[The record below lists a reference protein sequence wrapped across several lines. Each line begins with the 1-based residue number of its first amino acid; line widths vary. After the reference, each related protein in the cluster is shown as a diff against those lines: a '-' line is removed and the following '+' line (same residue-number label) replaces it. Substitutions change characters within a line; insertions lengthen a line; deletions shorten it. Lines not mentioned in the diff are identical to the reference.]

1 LKASSGKFRF
11 IITAFVV
18 FVFLIFTKILYFG
31 HPACRLINLF
41 VSENYISIAHAKTPT
56 ANPKNSLRTMRTGL
70 HDLYT
75 SIVFEF
81 SDKIIFE
88 NPKIQDKEIHFRLKN
103 TTTKLRPFRKY
114 KTFDS
119 WVRLEKSGDDLNIQ
133 IGIPENFVK
142 YQTLLLDNPH
152 RLVVNLFEK
161 NMLKTIRGRRHNDY
175 ASIVF
180 QFLHKFQFQNPVI
193 EDDEI
198 RVKIQN
204 ISTKLRPFRKYM
216 TFDSWVRLDKSGN
229 DLDIRIGIPENFI
242 FMSPFLLESPPRLV
256 IKLYDKKSIS
266 TPKSREKPPTLET
279 RPYPDTRQAP
289 GKGKQKDI
297 IHARI
302 TDRAS
307 TAEHAS
313 DNRDV
318 LMKNALQLGWDENYE
333 AAKAIYEQLL
343 SNNPK
348 DIEAYIGLAT
358 VTAWSGDHDKARQ
371 LYGKVL
377 KQQSANRDALL
388 GLGRVLFWQQEYKQS
403 LETLDQL
410 LAAYPG
416 DQEAIKVRDD
426 VLRAKAAKTNFKVRV
441 GYQYQDISFTSNA
454 HKANILI
461 SYNEPK
467 KWAVRAG
474 LNYIDKFGESA
485 SGCRVGGSYWATE
498 NTVLSFD
505 MELAP
510 EQDVD
515 PRQAYT
521 FEVSQAMFK
530 TLVPFLSYRFADY
543 STADV
548 HMVMPGFTWYF
559 YPRFDWMVRY
569 FLSISQFKGQESTD
583 HSVMTQLNWNPFD
596 TMTLFMGYARANE
609 SLESG
614 NPVDPFAGF
623 SANHVFVGFSWEF
636 YKRVGLDFTFDYED
650 RDNGSTLNTYNTAIF
665 YRW

>member
-1 LKASSGKFRF
+1 MKASSGKFRF

-18 FVFLIFTKILYFG
+18 FLFLIFTQILHFR

-56 ANPKNSLRTMRTGL
+56 ANSKNSLRTMRTGL

-142 YQTLLLDNPH
+142 YQTLLL
-152 RLVVNLFEK
+152 
-161 NMLKTIRGRRHNDY
+161 
-175 ASIVF
+175 
-180 QFLHKFQFQNPVI
+180 
-193 EDDEI
+193 
-198 RVKIQN
+198 
-204 ISTKLRPFRKYM
+204 
-216 TFDSWVRLDKSGN
+216 
-229 DLDIRIGIPENFI
+229 
-242 FMSPFLLESPPRLV
+242 ESPPRLV

-289 GKGKQKDI
+289 GKGKQKDL
-297 IHARI
+297 IHALI
-302 TDRAS
+302 PGQAS

-313 DNRDV
+313 DNREV
-318 LMKNALQLGWDENYE
+318 LMKNARQLGWDKDYE

-426 VLRAKAAKTNFKVRV
+426 VLRAKSAKTNFKVRV

-454 HKANILI
+454 HEANFLI

-467 KWAVRAG
+467 KWEVRAG
-474 LNYIDKFGESA
+474 LNYIDKFGDSA

-521 FEVSQAMFK
+521 FEVSQTMFK
-530 TLVPFLSYRFADY
+530 SLVPFLSYRFADY

-569 FLSISQFKGQESTD
+569 FLSISQFKVQESTD
-583 HSVMTQLNWNPFD
+583 HSVMTQLNWNPSD
-596 TMTLFMGYARANE
+596 TMTLFVGYALANE

-650 RDNGSTLNTYNTAIF
+650 RDDGSTLNTYNTAIF

>member
-1 LKASSGKFRF
+1 M
-11 IITAFVV
+11 V

-31 HPACRLINLF
+31 HPACSLINLF
-41 VSENYISIAHAKTPT
+41 VSENYISIAHAKTPP
-56 ANPKNSLRTMRTGL
+56 ANSKISLRTMRTGL

-161 NMLKTIRGRRHNDY
+161 NM
-175 ASIVF
+175 
-180 QFLHKFQFQNPVI
+180 
-193 EDDEI
+193 
-198 RVKIQN
+198 
-204 ISTKLRPFRKYM
+204 
-216 TFDSWVRLDKSGN
+216 
-229 DLDIRIGIPENFI
+229 
-242 FMSPFLLESPPRLV
+242 
-256 IKLYDKKSIS
+256 
-266 TPKSREKPPTLET
+266 
-279 RPYPDTRQAP
+279 RQAP
-289 GKGKQKDI
+289 GKEKQKDL

-302 TDRAS
+302 PGQAS
-307 TAEHAS
+307 DTEHAS
-313 DNRDV
+313 DNREV
-318 LMKNALQLGWDENYE
+318 LMKNARQLGWDENYE

-410 LAAYPG
+410 LAVYPG

-454 HKANILI
+454 HEANFLI

-474 LNYIDKFGESA
+474 LNYIDKFGDSA

-583 HSVMTQLNWNPFD
+583 HSVMTQLNWNPSD
-596 TMTLFMGYARANE
+596 TTTLFVGYARANE